1 MKGGTELTGF
11 VALYR
16 GDTVSAAKIIAVSAN
31 PELVENFAMRMLA
44 DPSEQE
50 SVMIWTILRRS
61 PRGRRTSMRVGRVWG
76 GR

>member
-1 MKGGTELTGF
+1 MTSF

-44 DPSEQE
+44 GPSEQE
-50 SVMIWTILRRS
+50 SVMIWAILRRS

-76 GR
+76 GGKDL